1 MLVNRVGKSDIQL
14 YQNNS
19 TTEPYDPERL
29 PERSKQVAKAVR
41 NSTIHFET
49 AKIAA
54 GIITKYEIRNSTAK
68 EMATMSEELY
78 QAGIISQEE
87 YQAMAYQK
95 KFHFDYFNLAEKY
108 PEIELEALPKRDFV
122 KVWEETRVSE
132 IENKNYRKAAR
143 AVRIVNILEN
153 LQSINGHYN

>member
-1 MLVNRVGKSDIQL
+1 MLINRVGKSDIQL
-14 YQNNS
+14 YQHNS
-19 TTEPYDPERL
+19 TSEPYESENL
-29 PERSKQVAKAVR
+29 PERPKQVSKAVR

-54 GIITKYEIRNSTAK
+54 GIVTKYEIRNSTAK

-78 QAGIISQEE
+78 EAGVISLEE

-95 KFHFDYFNLAEKY
+95 EFHFDYFNLSEKY
-108 PEIELEALPKRDFV
+108 PDIELDALPKRDFV
-122 KVWEETRVSE
+122 KIWEETKVSE
-132 IENKNYRKAAR
+132 VENKNYRKAAR

-153 LQSINGHYN
+153 LQSIGGHYN